1 MVASSAPELLEA
13 LRRALA
19 ADPGVHLALL
29 FGSQARGHAG
39 AGSDVDV
46 AVLGRSVDRLALA
59 ASLTRAVGREVQVVD
74 LSDPGV
80 PLLEELVR
88 DGIVV
93 REGNAGAGALW
104 RSRALAQLETDR
116 PWHAR
121 MRDAW
126 LARVARE
133 GV

>member
-1 MVASSAPELLEA
+1 VHSPPSAIVEP
-13 LRRALA
+13 LRQALA
-19 ADPGVHLALL
+19 AEPGVHLAIL
-29 FGSQARGHAG
+29 FGSQARHA
-39 AGSDVDV
+39 AGPQSDVDV
-46 AVLGRSVDRLALA
+46 AVLSRGLDRLTLA

-74 LSDPGV
+74 LADPGV

-93 REGNAGAGALW
+93 REATPGAGALW

-116 PWHAR
+116 PWYAR

-126 LARVARE
+126 LAKVARE